1 MNHLIISCTGN
12 KLDEASRA
20 INLYQ
25 ARQFKIAK
33 ELLSRGWLVT
43 ILSAKYGFLA
53 DNEIVDPYDLKMDRL
68 LSDSFIRRYKYHE
81 TTPYPFSAAIKLR
94 STKVGAHWEGG
105 DLEAARRLDG
115 NTNYVYG
122 GENYRR
128 IVRALDRNVTE
139 LVGKNR
145 GNGDHYSALKALLLN
160 SSNGG
165 N

>member
-43 ILSAKYGFLA
+43 ILSAKYGFVA
-53 DNEIVDPYDLKMDRL
+53 DNEIVEPYDLKMDRS
-68 LSDSFIRRYKYHE
+68 LSDRFIQRYKEGERKY
-81 TTPYPFSAAIKLR
+81 FSDAIKFRFLCIR
-94 STKVGAHWEGG
+94 S
-105 DLEAARRLDG
+105 
-115 NTNYVYG
+115 NYVYG

-128 IVRALDRNVTE
+128 IVRALDPNVTE

-160 SSNGG
+160 SNNGG